1 MILTQTLC
9 SESCSV
15 LPDDEGTPRSGIV
28 RHLLCNFFAHS
39 PPGILSFLRIPQ
51 SLRFRRKGLLW
62 AYPGGL
68 ADFAAFWSPPAPPAP
83 CNLASLLSSW
93 PPGLPHPGPWISL
106 SPLAFLSL
114 SFLLSPPSGLSHLS
128 LLRFCCVS
136 LILKVLLGKVNTFG
150 M

>member
-1 MILTQTLC
+1 M
-9 SESCSV
+9 SHV
-15 LPDDEGTPRSGIV
+15 LSYLMMKEPQDQGLSGISYV
-28 RHLLCNFFAHS
+28 TSLPTVLLGF
-39 PPGILSFLRIPQ
+39 LSFLRIPQ

-106 SPLAFLSL
+106 PPLAFLSL